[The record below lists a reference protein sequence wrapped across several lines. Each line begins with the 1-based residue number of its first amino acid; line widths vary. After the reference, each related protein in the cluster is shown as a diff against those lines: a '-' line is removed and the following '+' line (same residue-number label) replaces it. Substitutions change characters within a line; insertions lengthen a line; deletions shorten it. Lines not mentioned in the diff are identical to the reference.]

1 MEYELYESNRL
12 GFSKYLAKCFLW
24 MFLGLLASFAT
35 AATFTYAGI
44 FEQLIMNTGTSF
56 VLICAIVEI
65 ILVISVSRS
74 VSKLNA
80 SVATGLFVAYS
91 IINGVTLSSI
101 FFLYELS
108 SIIYVF
114 LASAAVFG
122 LMALVGYTTDLDLS
136 KLGTFITVALF
147 GMIITG
153 FILMFS
159 FSETSY
165 LIYSLIGTGL
175 FMIITTFDVQNIKR
189 MYNES
194 ASDNEK
200 NSLAIYGAL
209 QLYLD
214 FINLFIHLISIFGI
228 DKD

>member
-1 MEYELYESNRL
+1 
-12 GFSKYLAKCFLW
+12 
-24 MFLGLLASFAT
+24 
-35 AATFTYAGI
+35 
-44 FEQLIMNTGTSF
+44 MNTGTSF